1 MRIHKR
7 WIIAGLILC
16 LQLSWLQAQNAL
28 LAAEDARFAAQVAR
42 DVQRLDKMLDE
53 SLVYIHSNALVES
66 RADFL
71 ESVGSG
77 RIVYQLMQAEPDRQL
92 RKIGRRQTV
101 VNGIAKVEGIYSQR
115 PFSMRLRY
123 TAVYIRKQGRW
134 LLNSWQ
140 STRIPD

>member
-1 MRIHKR
+1 MRIQKR

-42 DVQRLDKMLDE
+42 DVQRLDKMLDQP
-53 SLVYIHSNALVES
+53 LVYIHSNALVES

>member
-1 MRIHKR
+1 MRIQKR

-42 DVQRLDKMLDE
+42 DVQQLDRMLDQP
-53 SLVYIHSNALVES
+53 LVYIHSNALVES

-77 RIVYQLMQAEPDRQL
+77 RIVYQLMQAEPGRQL

>member
-1 MRIHKR
+1 MRIQKR